1 MKSLLSKIS
10 NIISIVIIVV
20 ALVIL
25 VSAVFTRSGD
35 VPKVMG
41 HSFMKVLTG
50 SMEPEIKAD
59 SIVVTKE
66 VAAEEIQVG
75 DVISYYSAD
84 PELYGMPVTHRVT
97 DIKKVDGKFYFTTKG
112 DVNVLEDKN
121 PVMADDVIGKVVF
134 SSHFLGLLVKWITK
148 PYVFFPLVIIPLLI
162 IVVSNVRGT
171 ILSARQIAK
180 EEEEEA
186 VRRIMEEIKRKKEE
200 E

>member
-35 VPKVMG
+35 VPMVMG

-84 PELYGMPVTHRVT
+84 PELLGMPVTHRVT
-97 DIKKVDGKFYFTTKG
+97 DIKKVDGKLYFITKG

-121 PVMADDVIGKVVF
+121 PVMADEVIGKVVF

-162 IVVSNVRGT
+162 IVASNVRGT